1 MPVPNFCPQ
10 CMRAAG
16 LSPWRASM
24 RCRSPLT
31 PTLPF
36 LPRLDPYLPV
46 GGRGGTP
53 SFWKNWTGLQI
64 LDGWPDSG
72 DHARWPT
79 SRGVPS
85 GRQSAG
91 PPDADDGRLHTED
104 ISWVTGTR
112 RRDVQRRRSVRR
124 TGVRRAHG
132 RGFYTEDIS
141 WMTGTRRRDCLGCTF
156 LSSVYGREAT
166 AADYRRLGESGA
178 WNPTGGLAAWA
189 R

>member
-1 MPVPNFCPQ
+1 M
-10 CMRAAG
+10 
-16 LSPWRASM
+16 WASM
-24 RCRSPLT
+24 RRRSPHT

-46 GGRGGTP
+46 GGRGVPPP
-53 SFWKNWTGLQI
+53 SGKTGLASRFWTAGPI
-64 LDGWPDSG
+64 LGTMAS
-72 DHARWPT
+72 WPT

-91 PPDADDGRLHTED
+91 PPVADGGRLHTED

-132 RGFYTEDIS
+132 RGCDTEDIFLD
-141 WMTGTRRRDCLGCTF
+141 DCH
-156 LSSVYGREAT
+156 EAT
-166 AADYRRLGESGA
+166 GLSGLHIFVLSV
-178 WNPTGGLAAWA
+178 WSGSVRGGLPSAGRVWGVKSDWGAGSVGPLGPPREGW
-189 R
+189 

>member
-1 MPVPNFCPQ
+1 MEGQHAAPQ
-10 CMRAAG
+10 PTHSNAS
-16 LSPWRASM
+16 LSPTPRPLPPRRGEGGYPLLLEKLDWPSRFWTAGPILGTMAS
-24 RCRSPLT
+24 
-31 PTLPF
+31 
-36 LPRLDPYLPV
+36 
-46 GGRGGTP
+46 
-53 SFWKNWTGLQI
+53 
-64 LDGWPDSG
+64 
-72 DHARWPT
+72 WPT

-91 PPDADDGRLHTED
+91 PPVADDGRLHTED

-124 TGVRRAHG
+124 TGVRRAHC

-141 WMTGTRRRDCLGCTF
+141 WMTGTSRRDCLGCTF

-166 AADYRRLGESGA
+166 AADYRRLGGSGA
-178 WNPTGGLAAWA
+178 WNPTGGLVAWA